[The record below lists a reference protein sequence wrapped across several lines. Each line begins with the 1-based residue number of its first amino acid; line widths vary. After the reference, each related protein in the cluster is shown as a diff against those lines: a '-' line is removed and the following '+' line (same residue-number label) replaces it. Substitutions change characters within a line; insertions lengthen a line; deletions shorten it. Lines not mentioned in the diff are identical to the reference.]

1 MAQFSGRDEGH
12 ASRCL
17 DMKHTDA
24 TLWRIVLGK
33 EHSHTLVT
41 PNILPASFYKDWL
54 VDT

>member
-1 MAQFSGRDEGH
+1 
-12 ASRCL
+12 
-17 DMKHTDA
+17 MKHTDA